1 MKKLL
6 VLAIALAGGS
16 TYLGSTGGQ
25 GINNLSINP
34 ETQVPFTN
42 MTMGSLPGAQILGIL
57 MTAWQGLSQTSG
69 QQTVLGPQPAAS
81 VLPAGFAP
89 PGLAPAPAQTP
100 LAARVSA
107 PAQQARG
114 ADLGNLP
121 PELPRQFTPALLN
134 GDQAALQNLNPVQQ
148 QMIQQLIGQARA
160 NPTAFMD
167 QLKVVNKALGA
178 K

>member
-6 VLAIALAGGS
+6 VLAVALAGGS
-16 TYLGSTGGQ
+16 TYLGGTGGPS
-25 GINNLSINP
+25 ISNLAFNP
-34 ETQVPFTN
+34 ETKVPFTN
-42 MTMGSLPGAQILGIL
+42 MTMGSLPGAEIFGVL
-57 MTAWQGLSQTSG
+57 MIAKQGLSQTAG
-69 QQTVLGPQPAAS
+69 QQPAAPL
-81 VLPAGFAP
+81 LPTGFAP
-89 PGLAPAPAQTP
+89 TSALAPTLAP
-100 LAARVSA
+100 LAARGLAPA

-121 PELPRQFTPALLN
+121 PELLRQFIPALLN

-148 QMIQQLIGQARA
+148 QMIQQFIGQARA